1 MRHSESTHSGLKTKK
16 VHSHSAIHDDFGITK
31 LLAAQATEL
40 HDQLATCIHQEIS
53 PSRAVYFWN
62 PSGKSSW
69 EHPLMDV
76 T

>member
-1 MRHSESTHSGLKTKK
+1 MN
-16 VHSHSAIHDDFGITK
+16 DDFGITK
-31 LLAAQATEL
+31 LLLAAQATEPTEL

-53 PSRAVYFWN
+53 ASRAVYFWN